1 MRNENMIETQT
12 PQCVQTSVM
21 VSAGYKTETIEQAA
35 ERMFPHH
42 KGLTI
47 LASNKIM
54 LRRSAFVKGAKWQQE
69 KSTQNIIN
77 YEKKI

>member
-1 MRNENMIETQT
+1 MKKET
-12 PQCVQTSVM
+12 PEEAS
-21 VSAGYKTETIEQAA
+21 
-35 ERMFPHH
+35 ERIFPHH

-54 LRRSAFVKGAKWQQE
+54 LRRVAFIKGAKWQEE

-77 YEKKI
+77 YEKEI